1 MSQFVTSRTQAFHA
15 MNPILHDK
23 LQLTTRRTF
32 LGNAGQFS
40 LGAINVVQAGS
51 KSLTSFQ

>member
-1 MSQFVTSRTQAFHA
+1 